1 METKFKKYLN
11 EMTVSPRGYMVAGK
25 GGSDLNSLMDVSR
38 EYLADTEKM
47 FWAGNKSGAIK
58 ALETLQKKII
68 KDLIET
74 IKNEN

>member
-1 METKFKKYLN
+1 MEKKFEKYLN
-11 EMTVSPRGYMVAGK
+11 EMTTSPRGYMVVGK

-38 EYLADTEKM
+38 EYLADAEKM
-47 FWAGNKSGAIK
+47 FWTGNKTGAIK

-68 KDLIET
+68 KDLIDV